1 MALNPTEV
9 IMWTGYGTERERETE
24 TENKRSNA
32 IKQLGKIA
40 HGIKINRKNK
50 PAIKAVLITKCS
62 H

>member
-1 MALNPTEV
+1 
-9 IMWTGYGTERERETE
+9 MWTGYGTERERETE